1 VLRRPRV
8 LLVTTAVVAVVALSG
23 CGRAVVAAA
32 GPSPADTSVPEIPVV
47 EASCTADYPW
57 YADAAE
63 LVSRADAVL
72 RVTATGPSRD
82 HEIRPDP
89 PTNDPDP
96 AVNPQYGVSQEEV
109 DQIPGI
115 PATAI
120 TVRVTQVLKGDL
132 AVGDRIEV
140 DQGTCT
146 DRPLPT
152 GPGTDYV
159 LALSGHDGHPYG
171 QLNEDQAAWQVDA
184 SGGLHPVSPDND
196 LAVTELEE
204 LAAVAAAAVP
214 PTPLR

>member
-1 VLRRPRV
+1 MLRHLRV
-8 LLVTTAVVAVVALSG
+8 LLTTTATAAVVVLSG
-23 CGRAVVAAA
+23 CGQTVVAASE
-32 GPSPADTSVPEIPVV
+32 PSPADTSVPEIPVV
-47 EASCTADYPW
+47 EAPCIADHHW
-57 YADAAE
+57 FADAAE

-82 HEIRPDP
+82 YEIRPEP
-89 PTNDPDP
+89 PTDDPNP
-96 AVNPQYGVSQEEV
+96 AVNPQYGMSQEEI

-132 AVGDRIEV
+132 AVGDEIEV

-159 LALSGHDGHPYG
+159 LALSGHDGHPWG

-184 SGGLHPVSPDND
+184 TGGLHPVSPDDD
-196 LAVTELEE
+196 LGVRTLEE
-204 LAAVAAAAVP
+204 LAAAATAS
-214 PTPLR
+214 

>member
-1 VLRRPRV
+1 MLRRPRV
-8 LLVTTAVVAVVALSG
+8 LLVTTAVLAVVALSG
-23 CGRAVVAAA
+23 CGRAVVAVD
-32 GPSPADTSVPEIPVV
+32 GPSPADTSVPEIPVR
-47 EASCTADYPW
+47 EASCIADYSW
-57 YADAAE
+57 FADAAE

-82 HEIRPDP
+82 YEIRPDP
-89 PTNDPDP
+89 PTDDPNP
-96 AVNPQYGVSQEEV
+96 AINPQYGMSQEEV

-132 AVGDRIEV
+132 AVGDQIEV

-159 LALSGHDGHPYG
+159 LALSGHAGHPYG
-171 QLNEDQAAWQVDA
+171 QMNEVQAAWQVDA
-184 SGGLHPVSPDND
+184 TGGLHPVSPDND
-196 LAVTELEE
+196 LEVDGLEE
-204 LAAVAAAAVP
+204 LAAVVAAAAPSTP
-214 PTPLR
+214 PR

>member
-1 VLRRPRV
+1 MGAPVLRRPRA
-8 LLVTTAVVAVVALSG
+8 LLVTTAVLAVVALSG
-23 CGRAVVAAA
+23 CGRTVVAAT

-47 EASCTADYPW
+47 EAFCVAEYYW
-57 YADAAE
+57 LADAAE

-89 PTNDPDP
+89 LTD
-96 AVNPQYGVSQEEV
+96 

-120 TVRVTQVLKGDL
+120 TVRVTQVFKGDL
-132 AVGDRIEV
+132 AVGDEIEV
-140 DQGTCT
+140 GQGTCT

-159 LALSGHDGHPYG
+159 LALSEHEGHPYG
-171 QLNEDQAAWQVDA
+171 QMNEDQAAWQVDA
-184 SGGLHPVSPDND
+184 TGGLHPVSPDND
-196 LAVTELEE
+196 LAVDGLEE
-204 LAAVAAAAVP
+204 LAALAAAAAP
-214 PTPLR
+214 STQLP

>member
-1 VLRRPRV
+1 V
-8 LLVTTAVVAVVALSG
+8 LLVTTAALAAVVLSG
-23 CGRAVVAAA
+23 CGQTVVAAT
-32 GPSPADTSVPEIPVV
+32 GPLPADTSVPEIPVV
-47 EASCTADYPW
+47 EASCVADYYW
-57 YADAAE
+57 FADAAE

-89 PTNDPDP
+89 P
-96 AVNPQYGVSQEEV
+96 V
-109 DQIPGI
+109 DGQVPGI

-132 AVGDRIEV
+132 VVGDEIEV

-159 LALSGHDGHPYG
+159 LALGEHEGHPYG
-171 QLNEDQAAWQVDA
+171 QLNEAQAAWQVDA
-184 SGGLHPVSPDND
+184 TGGLHPVSPDND
-196 LAVTELEE
+196 LGVAGPED
-204 LAAVAAAAVP
+204 LAAVAAVAGTSTP
-214 PTPLR
+214 PR